1 MLEPTGARAGSV
13 DVVSDRGGG
22 RLLWYGLPELE
33 GAMSLNAQGFYRHAG
48 FAPVR
53 PVQSSQ
59 ILGVPVPVQLM
70 RKVLQNVVGGK

>member
-1 MLEPTGARAGSV
+1 
-13 DVVSDRGGG
+13 
-22 RLLWYGLPELE
+22 
-33 GAMSLNAQGFYRHAG
+33 MSLNAQGFYRHAG